1 MRIFLYLT
9 LLFTGFAA
17 NAQDLT
23 GIWRGSFQSADGIS
37 NLLNSDDRYK
47 FEIQIDQRNKKF
59 EGVTYSYKTTVFYGK
74 AVANGTVNPQTGKV
88 MLQELKLVEVKMQQS
103 SFACVQTFF
112 MQYSKNG
119 NVETLEGKYTSFRQ
133 DDSSICDR
141 GTVSLVRV
149 VNSDFYK
156 EPFLVR
162 REAEKK
168 QGRVATAPKIPSPK
182 TTPSKPNA
190 TATAPPVVKKAMPP
204 VQPEKQKTTPPLAAK
219 KMEQPKS
226 VPPARKDPPAPR
238 ISSKPL
244 AEADVPEIRK
254 NDTSVTTRT
263 ITRKLGTGAVPKV
276 LTSRENTLIKT
287 LVVSAPDVSLS
298 IYDNG
303 TIDHDT
309 ISVYLDHKLVV
320 SRQMLTTT
328 PIKFNFNFENDETEH
343 ELVMVAENL
352 GEIPPNTSLMVVRS
366 GKQEFEVRITSTEQ
380 RNAVVKFK
388 YEKP

>member
-1 MRIFLYLT
+1 MRIFFYLIF
-9 LLFTGFAA
+9 LFTGVTAG
-17 NAQDLT
+17 AQDLT
-23 GIWRGSFQSADGIS
+23 GIWRGSFQSGNGIS
-37 NLLNSDDRYK
+37 DRLNSEDRYK

-59 EGVTYSYKTTVFYGK
+59 NGVTYSYKTTVFYGK
-74 AVANGTVNPQTGKV
+74 AVANGTVNPLTGKV

-119 NVETLEGKYTSFRQ
+119 NVETLEGKYTSFRAE
-133 DDSSICDR
+133 DSSICDR
-141 GTVSLVRV
+141 GIVSLVRV

-156 EPFLVR
+156 EPFIVR

-168 QGRVATAPKIPSPK
+168 SGRSAIPPKATTPK
-182 TTPSKPNA
+182 TTPARPDVA
-190 TATAPPVVKKAMPP
+190 TTPKSSAP
-204 VQPEKQKTTPPLAAK
+204 VQPAKPKATPPVTAK
-219 KMEQPKS
+219 KQEQART
-226 VPPARKDPPAPR
+226 VPPVRKDPPIARVDP
-238 ISSKPL
+238 KPL
-244 AEADVPEIRK
+244 AEAGVPELRK
-254 NDTSVTTRT
+254 NDTGMTSRS
-263 ITRKLGTGAVPKV
+263 INRKLGTGAVPKV
-276 LTSRENTLIKT
+276 LTTRENDVVKTLI
-287 LVVSAPDVSLS
+287 LSSADVSIS

-309 ISVYLDHKLVV
+309 ISVYLDNRLVV

-328 PIKFNFNFENDETEH
+328 PIKLNFNFENDETEH
-343 ELVMVAENL
+343 TLAMVAENL

-366 GKQEFEVRITSTEQ
+366 GKQEFEVRLISTEQ